1 MERLLN
7 RLPAGNVLAVLPYV
21 LKRLAWAVVVF
32 VAVTFATYILFF
44 VIPTNRPGN
53 SNVQGRDI
61 TASVTQATGIHGPVW
76 HQYGEFLWRIVT
88 VQSLGRSTSSREPV
102 NAQLKRA
109 APITASLL
117 FGGAVFWMLVSIPVG
132 ILSALRPRSLLDRAT
147 MIFVLIGI
155 SVHPIWLGL
164 ILVYVFGYRLHMFP
178 LGGYCDFFYAGAG
191 EACGGP
197 RQWAYHLILPWITF
211 GMLFAALYVRMI
223 RASVLETLDNDYV
236 TTARAKGASELRV
249 VRSHVLRNAFLPVI
263 TMLGMD
269 IGIAFGGSVFV
280 ETVFGLPGIG
290 RLAVRSLQR
299 QDLPPLMG
307 IIVLVT
313 VAILIFNLIVDLLY
327 AWLDPRI
334 GTSPRGLDEDDRAQ
348 LRKARAEPAAKPMR
362 A

>member
-1 MERLLN
+1 
-7 RLPAGNVLAVLPYV
+7 V

-44 VIPTNRPGN
+44 VIPTNRPSTS

-61 TASVTQATGIHGPVW
+61 TASVNQATGIHGPVW
-76 HQYGEFLWRIVT
+76 REYGEFLWRIVT

-191 EACGGP
+191 EVCGGP

>member
-1 MERLLN
+1 VLL
-7 RLPAGNVLAVLPYV
+7 YV

-32 VAVTFATYILFF
+32 LAVTFSTYVLFF
-44 VIPTNRPGN
+44 VIPTNRPGS

-61 TASVTQATGIHGPVW
+61 TTGVNQATGIHGPVW
-76 HQYGEFLWRIVT
+76 HEYGVFLWRIVT
-88 VQSLGRSTSSREPV
+88 VQSLGRSTTSREEV
-102 NAQLKRA
+102 NAELRRA
-109 APITASLL
+109 APITASVI
-117 FGGAVFWMLVSIPVG
+117 FGGAVFWMLVSIPIG

-147 MIFVLIGI
+147 MLFVLIGI

-164 ILVYVFGYRLHMFP
+164 ILVYVFGHKLNMFP
-178 LGGYCDFFYAGAG
+178 LGGYCDFFYAGKS
-191 EACGGP
+191 EICGGP

-223 RASVLETLDNDYV
+223 RASVRETLDNDYV
-236 TTARAKGASELRV
+236 MTARAKGASELRV
-249 VRSHVLRNAFLPVI
+249 VRNHVLKNAFLPVI

-269 IGIAFGGSVFV
+269 ISIAFGGSVFV

-313 VAILIFNLIVDLLY
+313 VAILIFNLVVDLLY

-334 GTSPRGLDEDDRAQ
+334 GTSPRGLDEEDRAQ
-348 LRKARAEPAAKPMR
+348 LRKARTEPSAKPMR

>member
-1 MERLLN
+1 
-7 RLPAGNVLAVLPYV
+7 V

-32 VAVTFATYILFF
+32 IAVTFSTYVLFF
-44 VIPTNRPGN
+44 IIPTNRPGN
-53 SNVQGRDI
+53 IQGRDI
-61 TASVTQATGIHGPVW
+61 TAGVTQATGIHGPVW
-76 HQYGEFLWRIVT
+76 RQYSEFLWRIVT
-88 VQSLGRSTSSREPV
+88 VQSLGRSTTSREDV
-102 NAQLKRA
+102 NTTLRRA

-117 FGGAVFWMLVSIPVG
+117 FGGAIFWMLVSIPIG
-132 ILSALRPRSLLDRAT
+132 ILSALRPRSLLDRAA
-147 MIFVLIGI
+147 MLFVLIGI

-164 ILVYVFGYRLHMFP
+164 ILVYVFGHKLQLFP
-178 LGGYCDFFYAGAG
+178 LGGYCDFFYAGSS
-191 EACGGP
+191 EVCGGP
-197 RQWAYHLILPWITF
+197 RQWAYHLILPWVTF

-223 RASVLETLDNDYV
+223 RASVRETLDHEFV
-236 TTARAKGASELRV
+236 TTARAKGASEWRV
-249 VRSHVLRNAFLPVI
+249 VRGHVLKNAFLPVI

-280 ETVFGLPGIG
+280 ETVYGLPGIG

-313 VAILIFNLIVDLLY
+313 VAILVFNLIVDLLY

-334 GTSPRGLDEDDRAQ
+334 GVSPRGLDEEDRAQ
-348 LRKARAEPAAKPMR
+348 LRSARTEPTAKPMR

>member
-1 MERLLN
+1 
-7 RLPAGNVLAVLPYV
+7 VLPYV

-32 VAVTFATYILFF
+32 IAVTFSTYVLFF

-61 TASVTQATGIHGPVW
+61 TSSVNQATGIHGPVW
-76 HQYGEFLWRIVT
+76 HEYGVFLWRIVT
-88 VQSLGRSTSSREPV
+88 VQSLGRSTTSREEV
-102 NAQLKRA
+102 NAELKRA
-109 APITASLL
+109 APITASVI
-117 FGGAVFWMLVSIPVG
+117 FGGAVFWLLVSIPIG
-132 ILSALRPRSLLDRAT
+132 ILSALRPHSLLDRAT

-164 ILVYVFGYRLHMFP
+164 ILVYVFGHKLNLFP
-178 LGGYCDFFYAGAG
+178 LGGYCDFFYAGTS
-191 EACGGP
+191 EICGGP

-223 RASVLETLDNDYV
+223 RASIRETLDNDYV
-236 TTARAKGASELRV
+236 MTARAKGASELRV
-249 VRSHVLRNAFLPVI
+249 VRNHVLKNAFLPVI

-269 IGIAFGGSVFV
+269 ISIAFGGSVFV

-313 VAILIFNLIVDLLY
+313 LAILIFNLVVDLLY

-334 GTSPRGLDEDDRAQ
+334 GTSPRGLDEEDRAQ
-348 LRKARAEPAAKPMR
+348 LRKARTEPSAKPMR

>member
-1 MERLLN
+1 M
-7 RLPAGNVLAVLPYV
+7 

-44 VIPTNRPGN
+44 VIPTNRPSTS

-61 TASVTQATGIHGPVW
+61 TASITQATGIHGPVW

-88 VQSLGRSTSSREPV
+88 VQSLGRSTSSRESV

-164 ILVYVFGYRLHMFP
+164 ILVYVFGYRLQMFP
-178 LGGYCDFFYAGAG
+178 LGGYCDFFYAGAS
-191 EACGGP
+191 EVCGGP

-223 RASVLETLDNDYV
+223 RASVLETLENDYV

-313 VAILIFNLIVDLLY
+313 VAILIFNLVVDLLY

>member
-1 MERLLN
+1 
-7 RLPAGNVLAVLPYV
+7 VLPYV

-32 VAVTFATYILFF
+32 IAVTFSTYILFF

-53 SNVQGRDI
+53 IQGRDI

-76 HQYGEFLWRIVT
+76 REYGQFLWRIVT
-88 VQSLGRSTSSREPV
+88 VQSLGRSTTSREDV
-102 NAQLKRA
+102 NTTLRRA

-117 FGGAVFWMLVSIPVG
+117 LGGAVFWMLVAIPVG
-132 ILSALRPRSLLDRAT
+132 ILSALRPRSLLDRAS
-147 MIFVLIGI
+147 MLFVLIGI

-164 ILVYVFGYRLHMFP
+164 ILVYVFGHKLQMFP
-178 LGGYCDFFYAGAG
+178 LGGYCDFFYAGAS
-191 EACGGP
+191 EVCGGP
-197 RQWAYHLILPWITF
+197 RQWAYHLILPWVTF

-223 RASVLETLDNDYV
+223 RASVVETLDHDYV
-236 TTARAKGASELRV
+236 TTARAKGASEWRV
-249 VRSHVLRNAFLPVI
+249 VRGHVLKNAFLPVI

-269 IGIAFGGSVFV
+269 VGVAFGGSVFV

-334 GTSPRGLDEDDRAQ
+334 GHSPRGLDEDDRAQ
-348 LRKARAEPAAKPMR
+348 LRSGRAEPAAKPMR